1 MALSEKTIEIVK
13 ATAPV
18 VGANA
23 LEITQTF
30 YPILFKDFPETKAMF
45 NQSHQKSSA
54 QPRALA
60 DAIVAYALNID
71 KLENLGGAVEAMSER
86 HASLNIRPEHYPM
99 VGQSLIKAIG
109 IVLEDVITDEI
120 VDAWTEAYFFL
131 ADLLISVEKGKYQKT
146 KDKVGG
152 WEGYKDFTIAK
163 KEQESPSVCSFYL
176 KPADGAPTPTYE
188 AGQYISIQIQTE
200 EFGTTVRNYSLSS
213 AHDTNHF
220 RISVKED
227 GLVSTKLH
235 KTFEE
240 GDTIKVNPPYGLL
253 TLKENENDI
262 VLISGGIG
270 VTPMLSML
278 EELSEK
284 KDQKKISFIKKLFSN
299 DTKSSTKVHFINAN
313 ISEQD
318 SPFKARVQE
327 ICKKHE
333 NFSSY
338 FFYEEE
344 PKMIGDDFV
353 GRISPEFLREAVDLK
368 NSEFYLCGPAPM
380 MKALHQG
387 LSAKGV
393 DSSRINYE
401 FFGPAEAMNH

>member
-1 MALSEKTIEIVK
+1 MALSAKTIEIVK

-18 VGANA
+18 VGEHA

-30 YPILFKDFPETKAMF
+30 YPILFADFPETKAMF

-109 IVLEDVITDEI
+109 IVLKDSITDEI
-120 VDAWTEAYFFL
+120 AEAWTEAYFFL
-131 ADLLISVEKGKYQKT
+131 ADLLTSVEKGKYQKT

-200 EFGTTVRNYSLSS
+200 KFGTTVRNYSLSS
-213 AHDTNHF
+213 AHDSDYY

-240 GDTIKVNPPYGLL
+240 GDTVKVNPPYGLL
-253 TLKENENDI
+253 TLNENEKDI

-278 EELSEK
+278 EDLAEK
-284 KDQKKISFIKKLFSN
+284 ETNKKVS
-299 DTKSSTKVHFINAN
+299 FINAN
-313 ISEQD
+313 INDSD
-318 SPFKARVQE
+318 SPFKTRVKE
-327 ICKKHE
+327 ICDSKE
-333 NFSSY
+333 SFTSY
-338 FFYEEE
+338 FFYEEVSYDQ
-344 PKMIGDDFV
+344 KSIV
-353 GRISPEFLREAVDLK
+353 GRIDADFLAQNFDLD
-368 NSEFYLCGPAPM
+368 NTEFYLCGPGPM
-380 MKALHQG
+380 MKSLFQG
-387 LSAKGV
+387 LQEKGV
-393 DSSRINYE
+393 DTESINYE
-401 FFGPAEAMNH
+401 FFGPAEAMNL